1 MERYLRFLLRVGKR
15 SLLWKKTT
23 NVPACP
29 TAAEWEEHLA
39 ATKCARCEKA
49 FVEGCPRSGKVLH
62 APPTPGPGEYIET
75 LGGSCI
81 STERVSAAGLLNPSC
96 AQLTPAR
103 HIDKESSSCSASQ
116 SELRE
121 SRKLLLLHV
130 CLVQRLLVLLRTLRY
145 TQTV

>member
-15 SLLWKKTT
+15 YLLWKKTT

-49 FVEGCPRSGKVLH
+49 FVEGCPRSGNVLH
-62 APPTPGPGEYIET
+62 APP
-75 LGGSCI
+75 
-81 STERVSAAGLLNPSC
+81 TERVSAAGLLNPSC

>member
-15 SLLWKKTT
+15 YLLWKKTT

-62 APPTPGPGEYIET
+62 APPP
-75 LGGSCI
+75 
-81 STERVSAAGLLNPSC
+81 TERAYRQREF
-96 AQLTPAR
+96 QLQGFSIRVAR
-103 HIDKESSSCSASQ
+103 S
-116 SELRE
+116 
-121 SRKLLLLHV
+121 
-130 CLVQRLLVLLRTLRY
+130 
-145 TQTV
+145 